1 MTWLRDELDRLFAP
15 GYVDDLADRSL
26 EQLRV
31 MRAEFDRAETAV
43 SYLRR
48 VVQGRIDVVQEI
60 LRHDVP
66 GDADLA
72 SLVEQ
77 LPAIIGAGP
86 PRPAGP
92 GRLPTHLAPDMEVV
106 GDDDL
111 TGEVDA
117 VLDPGA
123 LGDLPTMERAV
134 LEQISANLVELEERI
149 SAERRLLH
157 ERMDA
162 VQAEIVNR
170 YKSGQ
175 VSPDGLLA

>member
-1 MTWLRDELDRLFAP
+1 MTWLQGELDRLFAP
-15 GYVDDLADRSL
+15 GYVDDLAGRSL
-26 EQLRV
+26 DELRA

-48 VVQGRIDVVQEI
+48 VVQGRLDVVHGI
-60 LRHDVP
+60 LRHVAT

-72 SLVEQ
+72 ALIEE
-77 LPAIIGAGP
+77 LPAIMGAGP

-92 GRLPTHLAPDMEVV
+92 GRLPTHLAPDLEAVA
-106 GDDDL
+106 DDL
-111 TGEVDA
+111 TADVDA
-117 VLDPGA
+117 VLDPGDI
-123 LGDLPTMERAV
+123 GGLPARSEAELRQ
-134 LEQISANLVELEERI
+134 LSSNLVELEERI
-149 SAERRLLH
+149 SAQRRELH
-157 ERMDA
+157 LRMDT